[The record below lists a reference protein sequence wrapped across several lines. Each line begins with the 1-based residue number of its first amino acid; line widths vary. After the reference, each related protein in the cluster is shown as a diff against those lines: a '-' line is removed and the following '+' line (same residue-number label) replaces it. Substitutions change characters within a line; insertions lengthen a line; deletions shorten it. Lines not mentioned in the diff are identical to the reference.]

1 VYLYPPG
8 RIFCYSG
15 IGYRIFWSTSI
26 DKLLKLRIQES
37 AASLVKY
44 WWLAPIAFGGIALIL
59 FSQLKFS
66 TDHQRQATV
75 LSLGTEEGITGR
87 ELVLTVKTED
97 EVTTRVK
104 GKGPER
110 VGDEVTLNVS
120 ERILFSDVYHLD

>member
-1 VYLYPPG
+1 MG
-8 RIFCYSG
+8 HHH
-15 IGYRIFWSTSI
+15 
-26 DKLLKLRIQES
+26 
-37 AASLVKY
+37 
-44 WWLAPIAFGGIALIL
+44 IL

-66 TDHQRQATV
+66 TDQQRQATV

-104 GKGPER
+104 GKGTAR
-110 VGDEVTLNVS
+110 VGDKVTLNVS

>member
-1 VYLYPPG
+1 MD
-8 RIFCYSG
+8 
-15 IGYRIFWSTSI
+15 FWGATI

-44 WWLAPIAFGGIALIL
+44 WWLLLVFFSGMAIIL

-66 TDHQRQATV
+66 TDQQRQATV
-75 LSLGTEEGITGR
+75 MSLGTEEGVTGK

-97 EVTTRVK
+97 DITARVK
-104 GKGPER
+104 GKGLER

-120 ERILFSDVYHLD
+120 ERILFSNVYHLE